1 MNWYKIGT
9 SEAEQLWWEGGWMY
23 WVWNIQLWGAGKGCS
38 AVEWLRVEHI
48 GGSRLSLVC
57 TWDCTWNVQRVRRD
71 RPSIGEHHGG
81 SGKEERPLRNSEV
94 EGEARVSGVMETQ
107 EWCFFRGFI
116 WDEDQVFLICLERGF
131 LWTWQA
137 PAQYQWIWGISVVVE
152 MYSLFL

>member
-9 SEAEQLWWEGGWMY
+9 SEAEQLWWEGGWMC

-107 EWCFFRGFI
+107 EWCFFRDFTLRWRPGVSDMF
-116 WDEDQVFLICLERGF
+116 ETGF
-131 LWTWQA
+131 LVNLA
-137 PAQYQWIWGISVVVE
+137 SASPVPVDLRYQCSSGDV
-152 MYSLFL
+152 